1 MVYQF
6 YIVEIHRNAAGEY
19 EHVVHWAWDAD
30 YDKALAKGESKY
42 YEVLSR
48 AAVSEY
54 VRHSAILFGTDGV
67 PISYK
72 CYDRSQTTQI

>member
-6 YIVEIHRNAAGEY
+6 YIVEIHRNAANEY
-19 EHVVHWAWDAD
+19 EHVVHWAYDAE

-54 VRHSAILFGTDGV
+54 PLHSAILFGTDGTPV
-67 PISYK
+67 AYR
-72 CYDRSQTTQI
+72 CYDRSQPASI

>member
-1 MVYQF
+1 MVFQF

-30 YDKALAKGESKY
+30 YDKALAKENLSITR
-42 YEVLSR
+42 VLSR

-72 CYDRSQTTQI
+72 CYDRSQPTQI